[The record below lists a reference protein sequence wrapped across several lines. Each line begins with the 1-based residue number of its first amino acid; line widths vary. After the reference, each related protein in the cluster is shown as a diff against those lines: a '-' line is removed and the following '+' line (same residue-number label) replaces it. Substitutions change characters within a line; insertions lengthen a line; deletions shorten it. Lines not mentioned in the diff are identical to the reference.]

1 MSKIKLIITREYLN
15 RVTKKSFLIMT
26 LLTPFIII
34 ALGAVPALL
43 AQIKDTDTK
52 TIAVID
58 RTGKYAELFESN
70 ETYKFAPV
78 DAPNTSALEYF
89 NTQDG
94 ATYGVLMI
102 TGDLL
107 KTPGAMTFYS
117 DKTANMGLKKAIITP
132 LEEFLRNE
140 KIDSYQI
147 EGLRQIVQNL
157 DIDLDLTTVKWN
169 EDGNTEE
176 TSADLAMAMGF
187 IFTFLIY
194 IFIFTYGGMI
204 IQSVVQE
211 KTNRIVE
218 VIISSVKPF
227 DLMMGKI
234 IGVSLVGFTQLIIWG
249 IVLTVASMI
258 LGIGGTTELPMG
270 ASQEMMTAQ
279 SGLLSADM
287 LQKINGMLAGV
298 NFPLIIGCFLL
309 YFMGGY
315 LLYASLFA
323 AIGSVV
329 DQEEDTQQF
338 MIPVT
343 MVIIFAFYAALYS
356 VENPDG
362 PLAFWGS
369 IIPITSPI
377 VMMVR
382 LPYDVQWWELALSL
396 VLLYASAIGA
406 IFVSSKIYRIGI
418 LMYGKK
424 VGYKDIYKWLRY

>member
-15 RVTKKSFLIMT
+15 RVTKKSFLVMT
-26 LLTPFIII
+26 ILTPFIFI

-58 RTGKYAELFESN
+58 RTGKYADLFESN
-70 ETYKFAPV
+70 ETYAFISGE
-78 DAPNTSALEYF
+78 APNTSALEYY
-89 NTQDG
+89 NTQNG
-94 ATYGVLMI
+94 SVYGVLMI

-117 DKTANMGLKKAIITP
+117 EKTANIGLKKAIVTP
-132 LEEFLRNE
+132 LEEFLQDE
-140 KIDSYQI
+140 KIDSYDI
-147 EGLRQIVQNL
+147 AGLKQIVENL
-157 DIDLDLTTVKWN
+157 DIELDLTTVKWN

-234 IGVSLVGFTQLIIWG
+234 IGVSLVGFTQLAIWG
-249 IVLTVASMI
+249 IILTIGSWI
-258 LGIGGTTELPMG
+258 LGIGSSPEIPMG
-270 ASQEMMTAQ
+270 ASEEVMMAH

-287 LQKINGMLAGV
+287 LQKIHSMIAGV
-298 NFPLIIGCFLL
+298 NFPLIISAFLL
-309 YFMGGY
+309 YFIGGY

-343 MVIIFAFYAALYS
+343 MVILFAFYAALYS

-396 VLLYASAIGA
+396 GLLFASAIGA